1 MKKLLTTTCA
11 ALALAACS
19 GGNGKPG
26 QAPSTSKS
34 GSSAAPAGPTL
45 VAIPALGLKV
55 EAPAG
60 TKVSTLAGRQMLKGP
75 GLGAVI
81 QLAGATK
88 PGDLAAAKKEAAN
101 LTPQN
106 PAEEALADGFVYT
119 FENTG
124 SMGTNYWVMVRRT
137 IGDKQIWCESTAL
150 SAEARNSALEACKSL
165 RPG

>member
-1 MKKLLTTTCA
+1 MKTFATACTLV
-11 ALALAACS
+11 ALAACS
-19 GGNGKPG
+19 KGDTGKPEL
-26 QAPSTSKS
+26 APNAPKSAGGATTS
-34 GSSAAPAGPTL
+34 GPHL
-45 VAIPALGLKV
+45 ISIPALGLKV

-60 TKVSTLAGRQMLKGP
+60 SKVSTLAGRQMLKGP
-75 GLGAVI
+75 GLGAVV
-81 QLAGATK
+81 QLAGSTK

-106 PAEEALADGFVYT
+106 AAEEALADGFVYT
-119 FENTG
+119 FENKG

-150 SAEARNSALEACKSL
+150 SADAQKAALEACKSL